1 MTMVKVLMQFWDL
14 EERCVRNPGDEFV
27 ATEERALEIQG
38 KLPDYVELY
47 DPDVDAGDGV
57 AVRGDTDYQ
66 DLKVTQL
73 KELCAE
79 RGIEVPK
86 GAKKP
91 DLIALLGE

>member
-1 MTMVKVLMQFWDL
+1 MTTVKVLMQFWDIK
-14 EERCVRNPGDEFV
+14 ERRTRKPGDEFV
-27 ATEERALEIQG
+27 VTEARALEIQG

-47 DPDVDAGDGV
+47 DPDVEAGNGV
-57 AVRGDTDYQ
+57 EVLGDTDYQ

-86 GAKKP
+86 GAKKS